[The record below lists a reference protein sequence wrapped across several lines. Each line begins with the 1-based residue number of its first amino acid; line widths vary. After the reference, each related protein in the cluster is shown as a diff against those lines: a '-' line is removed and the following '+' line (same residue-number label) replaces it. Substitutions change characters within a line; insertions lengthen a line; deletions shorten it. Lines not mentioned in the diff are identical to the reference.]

1 MADLTIQ
8 KIDQTGI
15 APSFVAADAGGD
27 TFSNDGRTFLHVKN
41 GGGSAITV
49 TIDSVA
55 PCNYG
60 FDHDLQV
67 TVNAG
72 AEQIIGPFEPK
83 RFNTDGKVSVSYSD
97 VTSVTVAAF
106 RL

>member
-8 KIDQTGI
+8 KINQTGI
-15 APSFVAADAGGD
+15 APSFVAASSVGD
-27 TFSNDGRTFLHVKN
+27 TFANDGKTFLHVKN
-41 GGGSAITV
+41 GGASPITV

-60 FDHDLQV
+60 FDHDVQV
-67 TVNAG
+67 TVGAG
-72 AEQIIGPFEPK
+72 AEQIIGPFETY
-83 RFNTDGKVSVSYSD
+83 RFNTDGKVSVSYSG